1 MSTIVKLNANLIRS
15 IGSVL
20 RLPIADLIKA
30 TSIANTTW
38 YRIMDNP
45 SGISVQQLLS
55 FANGLHIP
63 VRRFFSCANTEYI
76 GQREDYVTDPY
87 LPCYYNDAALQEIV
101 NNRPE
106 ATWKLA
112 AKETGTTRSHLR
124 DSLLAVTR
132 TPVSRFLK
140 VCHVFGID
148 PFTILVDPNCGEKR
162 NRQKAPSDFYKLY
175 TEISKLNKKVD
186 TLADTINSMN
196 DKYHALLERH
206 NELESIVNGYFGYGA
221 PLTAAEPEGED

>member
-1 MSTIVKLNANLIRS
+1 MNVQLNINLIKS

-30 TSIANTTW
+30 TAIANTTW
-38 YRIMDNP
+38 YRIMENP

-63 VRRFFSCANTEYI
+63 VRRFFSSDNTEYI
-76 GQREDYVTDPY
+76 GQREDYITEPY

-101 NNRPE
+101 NSKPD
-106 ATWKLA
+106 ATWKIA
-112 AKETGTTRSHLR
+112 ARETGTTRSNLR

-148 PFTILVDPNCGEKR
+148 PFTILVDPNGAIRHSKST
-162 NRQKAPSDFYKLY
+162 ALSDFYILRN
-175 TEISKLNKKVD
+175 EITTLNKKVD
-186 TLADTINSMN
+186 DLTGTIDDMTT
-196 DKYHALLERH
+196 KYQQLLERY
-206 NELESIVNGYFGYGA
+206 NKLENTVNGYLDYRPTFM
-221 PLTAAEPEGED
+221 TAEPEGQEQ